1 MDKKIIL
8 PIFITILL
16 ILTGCAVQQQTVDL
30 LNGGPEEAPAEIQAE
45 EPEVQE
51 EAAPVPVSK
60 PEPEP
65 VEQEPEQEK
74 DAYMEYL
81 SKEEQ
86 RKIKLIQ
93 DLMEEARNRQENYFF
108 RYSDPKV
115 LQSDVW
121 VKGNVIK
128 RAIIRPNEVDK
139 FHPYNMV
146 YLYSSSGKAEAYC
159 ETTKASC
166 PEGHGPFN
174 EIYSKWKVKTP
185 KDWLIELGD
194 GFTWILDNKIS
205 GQLYHIIDYYD
216 NEAGRTTRVYIND
229 YKGWPAR
236 VQIFHTTDVDS
247 IGDTPDERWLYDD
260 MDIGGVSDDDVT
272 PRT

>member
-16 ILTGCAVQQQTVDL
+16 FLAGCAVQQQTVDSL
-30 LNGGPEEAPAEIQAE
+30 DGEPAEIQVE

-51 EAAPVPVSK
+51 EPEPE

-74 DAYMEYL
+74 DDYLEYL

-86 RKIKLIQ
+86 RKIKLIRN
-93 DLMEEARNRQENYFF
+93 LMDEARNRQENYFF
-108 RYSDPKV
+108 RYSDPDV
-115 LQSDVW
+115 LQNDVW

-128 RAIIRPNEVDK
+128 RAMIRPDEVDT
-139 FHPYNMV
+139 FNPYNMV
-146 YLYSSSGKAEAYC
+146 YLYPASGKAEAYC

-166 PEGHGPFN
+166 PEGHGPFT
-174 EIYSKWKVKTP
+174 ETYSKWEVKTP
-185 KDWLIELGD
+185 KDWLLELGD
-194 GFTWILDNKIS
+194 DFTFILNNKIS
-205 GQLYHIIDYYD
+205 DQLYHIIDYYD
-216 NEAGRTTRVYIND
+216 HEAGKTTRVYIND

-236 VQIFHTTDVDS
+236 VQIFYTTDINS
-247 IGDTPDERWLYDD
+247 IGDVPDERWLYDD
-260 MDIGGVSDDDVT
+260 MNIGGVSDDDVT
-272 PRT
+272 PG